1 MPATDLDAFALKGD
15 LAAPVLRLDDDI
27 EITRETNILMDLDGD
42 SLDVIETVI
51 DIEEEFDCNIKEE
64 DLESVITVG
73 DLIDLV
79 QNSMN

>member
-1 MPATDLDAFALKGD
+1 MQDRIIEILKD
-15 LAAPVLRLDDDI
+15 VLRLDDDV

-64 DLESVITVG
+64 DLEAVAGHI
-73 DLIDLV
+73 LIQPEIRGILWGGGKV
-79 QNSMN
+79 YN

>member
-1 MPATDLDAFALKGD
+1 MQDKIIEILKD
-15 LAAPVLRLDDDI
+15 VLRLDDDI

>member
-1 MPATDLDAFALKGD
+1 MQDKIIEILKD
-15 LAAPVLRLDDDI
+15 VLRLDDNI

>member
-1 MPATDLDAFALKGD
+1 MQDKIIEILKD
-15 LAAPVLRLDDDI
+15 VLRLDDDI

-64 DLESVITVG
+64 DLESVVTVG

-79 QNSMN
+79 QSSMN

>member
-1 MPATDLDAFALKGD
+1 MQDRIIEILKD
-15 LAAPVLRLDDDI
+15 VLRLDDDV

-64 DLESVITVG
+64 DLEAVVTVG

-79 QNSMN
+79 QASMN

>member
-1 MPATDLDAFALKGD
+1 MQDRIIEILKD
-15 LAAPVLRLDDDI
+15 VLRLDDDI

-64 DLESVITVG
+64 DLESVVTVG

-79 QNSMN
+79 QSSMN

>member
-1 MPATDLDAFALKGD
+1 MQDKIIEILKD
-15 LAAPVLRLDDDI
+15 VLRLDDDI

-64 DLESVITVG
+64 DLESVVTVG

>member
-1 MPATDLDAFALKGD
+1 MQDRIIEILKD
-15 LAAPVLRLDDDI
+15 VLRLDDDV
-27 EITRETNILMDLDGD
+27 EITRETNILRDLDGD

-64 DLESVITVG
+64 DLEAVVTVG

-79 QNSMN
+79 QASMN

>member
-1 MPATDLDAFALKGD
+1 MQDKIIEILKD
-15 LAAPVLRLDDDI
+15 VLRLDDNI

-64 DLESVITVG
+64 DLESVVTVG

>member
-1 MPATDLDAFALKGD
+1 MQDKIIEILKD
-15 LAAPVLRLDDDI
+15 VLRLDDDL

-64 DLESVITVG
+64 DLESVVTVG

-79 QNSMN
+79 QSSMN